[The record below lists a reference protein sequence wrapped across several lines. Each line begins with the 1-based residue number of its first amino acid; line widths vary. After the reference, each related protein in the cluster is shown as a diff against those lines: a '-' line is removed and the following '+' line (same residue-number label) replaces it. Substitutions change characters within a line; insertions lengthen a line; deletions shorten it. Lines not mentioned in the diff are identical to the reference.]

1 MTNFTDLGKCFIFQ
15 SLSSSVNSLD
25 QVISHEGVT
34 SVEFADTFANKNDYT
49 LSACALVGTSL
60 GSVITVIINLP
71 DRGDPRSSEPVV
83 VSPSGTLFRIRGAVM
98 SMSLLDCSA
107 HTLTVREDEPLENVR
122 STNRYEN
129 LN

>member
-1 MTNFTDLGKCFIFQ
+1 M
-15 SLSSSVNSLD
+15 
-25 QVISHEGVT
+25 
-34 SVEFADTFANKNDYT
+34 EFADTFANKNDYT

-83 VSPSGTLFRIRGAVM
+83 VSPSGTLFRIRGSVM
-98 SMSLLDCSA
+98 CMSLLDCSA
-107 HTLTVREDEPLENVR
+107 HSLTVREDEPLENVR

-129 LN
+129 NLN